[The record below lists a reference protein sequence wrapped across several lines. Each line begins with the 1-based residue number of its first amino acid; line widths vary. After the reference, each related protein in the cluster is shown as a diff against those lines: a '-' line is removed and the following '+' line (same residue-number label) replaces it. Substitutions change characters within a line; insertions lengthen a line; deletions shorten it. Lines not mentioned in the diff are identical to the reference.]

1 MRRRTLMLL
10 SLLATVGVVVGALA
24 VGSPRDHAVRQLA
37 EAGAG
42 PAMAPRP
49 AARALT
55 LLRAWDRRRA
65 AAWAEDDPSALRALY
80 LPGSS
85 TGRRDVAML
94 AAYHRRGLQVTTMRR
109 QVLAVQVR
117 DSDPRTL
124 SLVVTDRLVEAWVT
138 GRGVRAVL
146 PRSRPATRRIVLRHE
161 RVGWRVDE
169 VYDD

>member
-24 VGSPRDHAVRQLA
+24 VGAPRDHAVRQLA

-124 SLVVTDRLVEAWVT
+124 SLVVTDRLVEARVT

>member
-1 MRRRTLMLL
+1 MLL
-10 SLLATVGVVVGALA
+10 SVLATVGVVAGAVVVGA
-24 VGSPRDHAVRQLA
+24 PHHAVRRV
-37 EAGAG
+37 AGAG
-42 PAMAPRP
+42 TGPTAAARP

-55 LLRAWDRRRA
+55 VLRAWDLRRA
-65 AAWAEDDPSALRALY
+65 TAWAEDDSSALRALY

-109 QVLAVQVR
+109 QVLAVHVR
-117 DSDPRTL
+117 DSAPRTL
-124 SLVVTDRLVEAWVT
+124 SLVVTDRLVEARVT
-138 GRGVRAVL
+138 GGGGRAVL
-146 PRSRPATRRIVLRHE
+146 PRSRPATRRIVLRHG